1 MLIDEY
7 SLSSRASN
15 EMIVLKAA
23 LLILSGHNDQFV
35 DQSIKVIMHTS

>member
-15 EMIVLKAA
+15 VMIVLKAA